1 MPFIKRERRK
11 MIDKDQ
17 YYSISKT
24 EEGIQVGDRC
34 YFYYR
39 RMVDRWRDNPRWTTA
54 HNIFKDMLNDE
65 LMEVNQDDF
74 IASRLAWQV
83 FFLWWVVPYEKLKE
97 RENSPIE

>member
-1 MPFIKRERRK
+1 MPFIKPERRK

-83 FFLWWVVPYEKLKE
+83 FFIKYVMRYEEQKII
-97 RENSPIE
+97 ENGDI